1 MRSSPKV
8 SVIILN
14 WNKLEYLKN
23 CIESIERN
31 TGYPDYEVIIF
42 DNGSEEPGTKEF
54 LSAQNHRVV
63 LSPKN
68 LGFAKG
74 NNEASKGAAGELLLF
89 LNNDTVVHKNWLE
102 PMVRLML
109 EHPDC
114 GIVGSKLLYPDGTI
128 QHIGVMFDHRGNRR
142 HIFKKYPAD
151 IPQAGEV
158 SEREAV
164 TGACMLIRKAVFE
177 KAGGFDGR
185 YMHGSEDIDLCL
197 KVRETGLKALYCPES
212 VITHFE
218 QVSLKARGSRFKK
231 KTTRYN
237 NRLFQEKWGGKLDGF
252 RLSGDFEGLK
262 PYHYHT
268 GSRSDIIGLIPPDA
282 KFILDVG
289 CAGGELGRG
298 LKEKNGGLLVW
309 GLEVNELAARGAEK
323 NIDRVIVADIEKPG
337 DLFDEP
343 VSFDCIIFADVLEH
357 LRDPWS
363 VLKKF
368 RRHLSPG
375 GTIICSIPNIRHYKV
390 IKDIFRDR
398 WLYRDEGILDK
409 EHLRFFSLA
418 TIKNLFAVSGYK
430 IERIERNKKASPVM
444 RFANRLLCNRLE
456 NFITQQ
462 YLVVCRKIYDN

>member
-74 NNEASKGAAGELLLF
+74 NNEAAKGAAGELLLF

-128 QHIGVMFDHRGNRR
+128 QHIGVMFDHRENRR

-151 IPQAGEV
+151 IPQAKEV

-177 KAGGFDGR
+177 KVGG
-185 YMHGSEDIDLCL
+185 
-197 KVRETGLKALYCPES
+197 
-212 VITHFE
+212 
-218 QVSLKARGSRFKK
+218 
-231 KTTRYN
+231 
-237 NRLFQEKWGGKLDGF
+237 
-252 RLSGDFEGLK
+252 
-262 PYHYHT
+262 
-268 GSRSDIIGLIPPDA
+268 
-282 KFILDVG
+282 
-289 CAGGELGRG
+289 
-298 LKEKNGGLLVW
+298 
-309 GLEVNELAARGAEK
+309 
-323 NIDRVIVADIEKPG
+323 
-337 DLFDEP
+337 
-343 VSFDCIIFADVLEH
+343 
-357 LRDPWS
+357 
-363 VLKKF
+363 
-368 RRHLSPG
+368 
-375 GTIICSIPNIRHYKV
+375 
-390 IKDIFRDR
+390 
-398 WLYRDEGILDK
+398 
-409 EHLRFFSLA
+409 
-418 TIKNLFAVSGYK
+418 
-430 IERIERNKKASPVM
+430 
-444 RFANRLLCNRLE
+444 
-456 NFITQQ
+456 
-462 YLVVCRKIYDN
+462 